1 MDASVAVGAEEG
13 LRERKKRERRA
24 AIAAAAL
31 RLFDEQG
38 FRDTTVTQIAEAAD
52 VSPRTVFTYF
62 PTKEDLLFPD
72 SAEMVES
79 LSQALDEREDGTTTG
94 DALRT
99 WVKRVLDRQ
108 SDDEED
114 RVRRRIIENEMD
126 LRAHEHMVM
135 DVVGDVLAV
144 SLARDLGSTPDDI
157 VAQLATAAAVGAL
170 NAIGR
175 RHKDE
180 KDASF
185 ERHRTLAL
193 EMIDQAMVFV
203 DAGTRALR
211 EHGASGNRV
220 RPAG

>member
-1 MDASVAVGAEEG
+1 MDASAAVGAEEG

-24 AIAAAAL
+24 AIAGAAL

-38 FRDTTVTQIAEAAD
+38 FRNTTVAQIAEAAD

-72 SAEMVES
+72 SGEMIAS
-79 LSQALDEREDGTTTG
+79 LSRALEEREEGVPTG
-94 DALRT
+94 DALRG
-99 WVKRVLDRQ
+99 WVKRIFDQ
-108 SDDEED
+108 QPDGEED
-114 RVRRRIIENEMD
+114 RIRRRIIEEEMD

-175 RHKDE
+175 RRKDE
-180 KDASF
+180 KNVSF
-185 ERHRTLAL
+185 ERHRALAL

-203 DAGTRALR
+203 DGGTRALR
-211 EHGASGNRV
+211 EHAVSPGTRV
-220 RPAG
+220 SE